1 MFSQK
6 WTAEE
11 IQKAT
16 RNKTTSSTYLEMLA
30 AFKGLTR
37 YIERNLLIL
46 LETDNDNIVEIL
58 RKGWSRD
65 PETNKLVAQ
74 TLILLAKHNC
84 MLRVRHVDREENDS
98 ADALSKNDT
107 KRLLTALRKD
117 FNDNIADQFIANS
130 LN

>member
-16 RNKTTSSTYLEMLA
+16 RNKTTSSTYLGMLA

-74 TLILLAKHNC
+74 TLILLAKHSC
-84 MLRVRHVDREENDS
+84 VLRVRHVVREENDS
-98 ADALSKNDT
+98 ADALSENDI

-117 FNDNIADQFIANS
+117 FNDNIADQFMANS